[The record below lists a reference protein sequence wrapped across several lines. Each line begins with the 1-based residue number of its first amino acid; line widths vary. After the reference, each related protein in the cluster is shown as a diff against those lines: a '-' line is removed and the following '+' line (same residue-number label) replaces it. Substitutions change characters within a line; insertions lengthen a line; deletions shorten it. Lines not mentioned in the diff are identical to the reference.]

1 MIARIRP
8 FPVLL
13 AIAAAL
19 LFGACSA
26 TPAAT
31 PTEAPATLTPT
42 SAPTAAPTAAPTP
55 APTAAPTP
63 APTAAPTP
71 APTAASAFP
80 VTITDDEGTTVTIPA
95 EPKRIVSLTPAI
107 TETLFALGVGDRI
120 VGKSEDILLYPPEA
134 GSIPDVEKF
143 DGSAVVVDVEKIVA
157 DKADL
162 VIAGGNFGTPPDAIA
177 KLRGLG
183 IPVVVLYAPDV
194 KTVFSDI
201 ALQGQ
206 AVGRPAEAAAIVE
219 KMQAAF
225 KGVSDAVASAPR
237 PRTFYEI
244 DATGAFYGPADKSF
258 LAEMI
263 SLAGGEPITTG
274 SPDKYD
280 IPAERLLT
288 SDPQVILLGDA
299 AYGVKPADVSK
310 RPGWSTMTAVK
321 DGAIRPIDDTTITR
335 PGPRLFSGLQ
345 LLASTIHP
353 DVAIPSASPIPP
365 VP

>member
-1 MIARIRP
+1 MIARLRP

-13 AIAAAL
+13 ALAASL
-19 LFGACSA
+19 LIGACSA
-26 TPAAT
+26 GSPAAPTLASVTPAPSA
-31 PTEAPATLTPT
+31 
-42 SAPTAAPTAAPTP
+42 APTAAPTAATTA
-55 APTAAPTP
+55 APTAAPTE
-63 APTAAPTP
+63 AP
-71 APTAASAFP
+71 AFP
-80 VTITDDEGTTVTIPA
+80 ATLTDDEGTVVVIPA
-95 EPKRIVSLTPAI
+95 EPRRIVSLTPAI

-120 VGKSEDILLYPPEA
+120 VGKSQDILLYPPEA

-162 VIAGGNFGTPPDAIA
+162 VIAGGNFGTPPDAVQ

-183 IPVVVLYAPDV
+183 IPVLVLYAPDV
-194 KTVFSDI
+194 KTVYSDI
-201 ALQGQ
+201 QLQGQ
-206 AVGRPAEAAAIVE
+206 AVGRPAEAAAVVD

-225 KGVSDAVASAPR
+225 KGVADAVAGAPR
-237 PRTFYEI
+237 PRVYYEI
-244 DATGAFYGPADKSF
+244 DATGAYYGPADKSF

-263 SLAGGEPITTG
+263 TLAGGDPITTG

-280 IPAERLLT
+280 ISAERLLT
-288 SDPQVILLGDA
+288 ADPQVILLGDA
-299 AYGVKPADVSK
+299 AYGVKPEDVAK

-345 LLASTIHP
+345 LLAAAIHP

>member
-1 MIARIRP
+1 VSARLRAI
-8 FPVLL
+8 PVLL
-13 AIAAAL
+13 LILVPL
-19 LFGACSA
+19 LVGACSA
-26 TPAAT
+26 APAAT
-31 PTEAPATLTPT
+31 PTLAPVAPVPST
-42 SAPTAAPTAAPTP
+42 APTAAPIAPATP
-55 APTAAPTP
+55 LPTAA
-63 APTAAPTP
+63 A
-71 APTAASAFP
+71 AFP
-80 VTITDDEGTTVTIPA
+80 LTLTDDEGTQVAIPS

-162 VIAGGNFGTPPDAIA
+162 VIAGGNFGTPPDAVQ

-183 IPVVVLYAPDV
+183 IPVLVLYAPDV
-194 KTVFSDI
+194 AGVYSDI
-201 ALQGQ
+201 RLQGQ
-206 AVGRPAEAAAIVE
+206 AVGKEAEAAAIIG

-225 KGVSDAVASAPR
+225 ADVTAAVAGAPR
-237 PRTFYEI
+237 PRVFYEI

-263 SLAGGEPITTG
+263 ALAGGDPITTG

-299 AYGVKPADVSK
+299 AYGVKAEDVAK

-335 PGPRLFSGLQ
+335 PGPRLFSGLE
-345 LLASTIHP
+345 LLAAAIHP
-353 DVAIPSASPIPP
+353 DLAIPSASPIPP

>member
-1 MIARIRP
+1 M
-8 FPVLL
+8 
-13 AIAAAL
+13 
-19 LFGACSA
+19 
-26 TPAAT
+26 
-31 PTEAPATLTPT
+31 
-42 SAPTAAPTAAPTP
+42 
-55 APTAAPTP
+55 
-63 APTAAPTP
+63 
-71 APTAASAFP
+71 
-80 VTITDDEGTTVTIPA
+80 
-95 EPKRIVSLTPAI
+95 SLTPAI

-120 VGKSEDILLYPPEA
+120 VGKSEDVLLYPPEA

-162 VIAGGNFGTPPDAIA
+162 VIAGGNFGTPPDAVQ
-177 KLRGLG
+177 KLRSLG
-183 IPVVVLYAPDV
+183 IPVLVLYAPDV

-201 ALQGQ
+201 GLQGQ
-206 AVGRPAEAAAIVE
+206 AVGKSAEAAAIVE

-225 KGVSDAVASAPR
+225 TGVTDAVAGAPR
-237 PRTFYEI
+237 PRIFYEI

-263 SLAGGEPITTG
+263 SLAGGDPITTG

-288 SDPQVILLGDA
+288 ADPQVILLGDA
-299 AYGVKPADVSK
+299 AYGVKAEDVAK

-345 LLASTIHP
+345 LLAAAIHP

-365 VP
+365 AP

>member
-1 MIARIRP
+1 MSERLRAIPILLI
-8 FPVLL
+8 FLVLL
-13 AIAAAL
+13 L
-19 LFGACSA
+19 VGACSA
-26 TPAAT
+26 APAAT
-31 PTEAPATLTPT
+31 PTLAPVTPVPST
-42 SAPTAAPTAAPTP
+42 APTAAPIAPATP
-55 APTAAPTP
+55 LPTAVA
-63 APTAAPTP
+63 
-71 APTAASAFP
+71 AFP
-80 VTITDDEGTTVTIPA
+80 VTLTDDEGTEVVIPA
-95 EPKRIVSLTPAI
+95 EPQRIVSLTPAI

-143 DGSAVVVDVEKIVA
+143 DGSAVVVDVEQIVA

-162 VIAGGNFGTPPDAIA
+162 VIAGGNFGTPPDAVQ

-183 IPVVVLYAPDV
+183 IPVLVLYAPDV
-194 KTVFSDI
+194 ATVYSDI
-201 ALQGQ
+201 GLQGQ
-206 AVGRPAEAAAIVE
+206 AVGKPAEAAAIVE
-219 KMQAAF
+219 QMQAAF
-225 KGVSDAVASAPR
+225 AGVTDAVAGAPR
-237 PRTFYEI
+237 PRVFYEI

-263 SLAGGEPITTG
+263 ALAGGDPITTG

-288 SDPQVILLGDA
+288 ADPQVILLGDA
-299 AYGVKPADVSK
+299 AYGVKPEDVAK

-345 LLASTIHP
+345 LLAAAIHP
-353 DVAIPSASPIPP
+353 DVAVPSASPIPP